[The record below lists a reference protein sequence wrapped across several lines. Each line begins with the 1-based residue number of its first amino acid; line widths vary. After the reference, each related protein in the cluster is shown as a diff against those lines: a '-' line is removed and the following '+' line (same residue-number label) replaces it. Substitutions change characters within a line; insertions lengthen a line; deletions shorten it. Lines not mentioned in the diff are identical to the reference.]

1 MPGVPVVAAEPDAAL
16 AYPCAGDVFPLCLA
30 TAPGGVVVGVAGV
43 GHPRPGPLPLRCP
56 AAGPTAVVVPVAP
69 RMPCLPNLLIT
80 CIAILL
86 FQTEMGSR
94 ITQSR

>member
-16 AYPCAGDVFPLCLA
+16 VYSRVGDLFLLCLA
-30 TAPGGVVVGVAGV
+30 TAPGGVVVGVEGI
-43 GHPRPGPLPLRCP
+43 GHPRPGSLPLRCP